1 MISKPMRFVF
11 RNLGPITEAN
21 LELGDFTI
29 ISGRNNTGKTF
40 IAYALYGFMKKFNDV
55 VLSDSL
61 GKFFD
66 SHFQEKVSMP
76 SHEIGDYLGLYDH
89 IEWKVDVTAL
99 AEQQSQLIKEVS
111 REFSENEL
119 HRVFAAPPTFF
130 EGASLEADFE
140 VEIHPYVNVSFEPV
154 EDKDLQLS
162 YDGNSVSIELR
173 DGSIESEEEDSDGW
187 FVITEQ
193 DVNKLYSYL
202 FLRGVF
208 ESNYTPAVFSSA
220 RHTIP
225 LFIDEL
231 DYVQGQWIRR
241 MMEKRREDKDA
252 EPSTGRKLP
261 EDISNYAL
269 PIHDNI
275 EFLRFVRRFAEWKK
289 NEPRNGFAT
298 DVEEMMG
305 GTYSSTDGKLYFSA
319 SDKGESSFEI
329 PLFLASS
336 SAWEMSSLY
345 FFLGYYMV
353 HDRSHF
359 LIIDEPES
367 HLDTANQIQLT
378 RLLARLVNSGTKVL
392 VTTHSDY
399 IIREI
404 NNLIML
410 TSPLADG
417 DRVKEKLGYKRS
429 DELRQDQV
437 RAYVAQNGVVRECKK
452 DKYGI
457 EMPVFDETIED
468 LNFRSEELA
477 DQIMMMADYED

>member
-1 MISKPMRFVF
+1 MISKSMRFVF
-11 RNLGPITEAN
+11 RNLGPITEAT

-29 ISGRNNTGKTF
+29 ISGRNNSGKTF
-40 IAYALYGFMKKFNDV
+40 ISYALYGFMKKFNDV
-55 VLSDSL
+55 VLSDPL
-61 GKFFD
+61 DEFFD
-66 SHFQEKVSMP
+66 SLFQEKVSMP

-89 IEWKVDVTAL
+89 IEWEVDVNAL
-99 AEQQSQLIKEVS
+99 AEQQTRLIKEVS

-119 HRVFAAPPTFF
+119 HRVFAAPLTFF

-140 VEIHPYVNVSFEPV
+140 VEIHSDVNVSFEPV
-154 EDKDLQLS
+154 ENRDLQLS
-162 YDGNSVSIELR
+162 YDGNTVSMELR
-173 DGSIESEEEDSDGW
+173 DGSLESEEEDSDGW
-187 FVITEQ
+187 LVITEQ
-193 DVNKLYSYL
+193 DVKKLYSYL

-208 ESNYTPAVFSSA
+208 ESNYTPVVFSSA

-225 LFIDEL
+225 LFMDEL
-231 DYVQGQWIRR
+231 AYVQGQWIRR
-241 MMEKRREDKDA
+241 MMEKRREDKRA
-252 EPSTGRKLP
+252 EPPTGPELP

-275 EFLRFVRRFAEWKK
+275 ESLRLVRRVAEWRK
-289 NEPRNGFAT
+289 NQPRNGFAN

-305 GTYSSTDGKLYFSA
+305 GTFSSTDGKLYFTA
-319 SDKGESSFEI
+319 SDKGESSFDI
-329 PLFLASS
+329 PLSLASS

-345 FFLGYYMV
+345 LFLGYFKGN
-353 HDRSHF
+353 DRIHF

-392 VTTHSDY
+392 ITTHSDF

-417 DRVKEKLGYKRS
+417 DKVREKLGYKKS

-437 RAYVAQNGVVRECKK
+437 RAYVAQNGGVRECKK

-457 EMPVFDETIED
+457 EMPVFDETIDD

-477 DQIMMMADYED
+477 DQIMMADYED